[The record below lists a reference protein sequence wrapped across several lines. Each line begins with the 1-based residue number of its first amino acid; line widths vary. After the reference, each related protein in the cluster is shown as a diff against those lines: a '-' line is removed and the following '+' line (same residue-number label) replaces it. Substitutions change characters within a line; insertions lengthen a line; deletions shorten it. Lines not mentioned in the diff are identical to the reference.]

1 MNIKKTTNFEELE
14 KNFISKIKKIILN
27 MLEELKA
34 VLDLKIERFG
44 LVNNPRYDYMIK
56 VFK

>member
-1 MNIKKTTNFEELE
+1 MNIKKTTNLEELE
-14 KNFISKIKKIILN
+14 KNFISKIKEIILS

-44 LVNNPRYDYMIK
+44 LANNPRYDYMMK

>member
-1 MNIKKTTNFEELE
+1 MDIKKTTNLEELE
-14 KNFISKIKKIILN
+14 KNFIFKIKEIILN

-44 LVNNPRYDYMIK
+44 LVNNPRYDYMMK

>member
-1 MNIKKTTNFEELE
+1 MNIEKTTNFKELE
-14 KNFISKIKKIILN
+14 KNFISKIKEIIFD
-27 MLEELKA
+27 MLEKLKV

-44 LVNNPRYDYMIK
+44 LVNNPRYDYMMK